1 MDISNGRLGF
11 TQDLDNQKFLNALR
25 QSNRGVTDF
34 NAHLQQN
41 FNQSLISVNDLAK
54 GVTAFLTIDM
64 ARDFV
69 NQMVKIRGEFE
80 QTEIAFNTMLQSR
93 EKGNALMK
101 EMVELA
107 KNTPM
112 QFSEVSQGAK
122 HLLAYQVEAEKL
134 TETLS
139 MLGDISSGL
148 GVPMSRLILVYG
160 QVRAKGR
167 LMGDDLRQ
175 FTEAGVPMIA
185 MIAKNMGVAQSAVA
199 DMVSEGKVGFK
210 DVEKVLQDLT
220 SQGGLFYNMME
231 EQSKTIPGQIA
242 KLEDEIEQM
251 FNNIGKDSQGFVS
264 DVIGGASTVVEN
276 YKTIGNVLEKL
287 VIGYG
292 VYRAALI
299 ATAAI
304 ESYRS
309 KTLATE
315 IASLGISEKMQLGRA
330 AVSVRQAEASKREA
344 LAENELALS
353 KLRSAQASKSAQA
366 IKSQEVLTSLSA
378 ARAAKVQAEAEVAS
392 ATIKY
397 NALKGSH
404 FIKREKLALQEL
416 EIARTNLAT
425 QTQNVNSASIA
436 YNTEQTK
443 AQVISKELLNATLV
457 QSTTQTSLDTARR
470 VENEAVTNLQTVS
483 NTRLTTAQSLRV
495 IATTAAARA
504 EAILNATMLANPVVL
519 LSIGFITFTAILYKT
534 ITALDATEKAQQ
546 KLIEAESEAQ
556 KSIASEKLELE
567 RLIEI
572 AKDDKKSKEEREK
585 AIDKINEKTDKYA
598 EKLTLEKI
606 NTQEATNAVNAY
618 TKALYENAK
627 AKALQV
633 SYEKLVAD
641 EQDIWTDFYKNSSN
655 PDLLQR
661 GSNAF
666 WKVFGVETKKIK
678 NETDLRNHIIQL
690 YGKDAA
696 KNAKTYEENVNKY
709 LKSIGHDELASLRT
723 QRELIGEQLKGMT
736 TDLEKETDKKETV
749 QTKSTVKNKAYWEEQ
764 KKNASEA
771 RDALANSAKG
781 GSEWNKLTKQID
793 EANNALQAYN
803 DSYKKPKKAPKPK
816 KEKDPVEVYKKQVS
830 EIEKQY
836 EQYLKILDSND
847 VTFATEKA
855 ILKAQLS
862 SKGASYE
869 EYLRSQQKEL
879 IKTAKTSDVARKKL
893 LLINDEL
900 LKLSKHSE
908 LQIFKDEFEKQLDD
922 LDSVIEKLYEVQN
935 LKESL
940 RGKSDPLSIKKIE
953 FIDEKQKEL
962 LKDSENAARSLFKTL
977 TEESKPLDAINKKFD
992 DQLFLLKKKIND
1004 ANEEIN
1010 KLTISANS
1018 SPEGSNERIK
1028 IEEKIL
1034 KLKKEILDTQNLIDI
1049 NESKRTVETK
1059 NVTNNVDYNKLLSEY
1074 QSYEDK
1080 IKAIDD
1086 KMKADLLTNQT
1097 YYETQKKAL
1106 IEQGKLDE
1114 IKALD
1119 DIKKAKDAQIE
1130 KQATDDTSSIL
1141 KDQLINSEEWAML
1154 FSNMDELTVTQI
1166 DTLIKQIEGK
1176 FNQLKGKFNIL
1187 DAVAV
1192 VKQLKQAKK
1201 AVEENNPFG
1210 QLAKGFADLF
1220 TKAEAGTEENT
1231 QSIVQKWD
1239 RVEKALEASFDFI
1252 DDALK
1257 STGVLKDGLGETAKA
1272 GLQAIST
1279 TVASAFA
1286 IKDTVETAKN
1296 AITSLEKASVI
1307 LVIISAA
1314 LKAAQA
1320 IAKFL
1325 SNIFSKDKKR
1335 EKQIKEHKKSVD
1347 ELTNSY
1353 KDLED
1358 AAKRALGSD
1367 VYSGQKQMIDN
1378 LKQQEIEYRKMIE
1391 AEKGKKKKDAGKIKE
1406 WEDAIRSSEQA
1417 RKDLL
1422 DEIADDVLQTNAKDL
1437 ANELGDALAEAFGK
1451 GEDAAKSFE
1460 KVANDVLKNAIL
1472 NQLKKE
1478 FLENQ
1483 LKGAL
1488 DKLKKDMGGD
1498 DEGNFSWNQL
1508 TPEEQQEFRD
1518 KIKNISKDYLEG
1530 LEMYS
1535 DLFKDLVDPNENSLS
1550 GAIKGMSEETG
1561 NALLGQFNAIRIL
1574 QKELVTINVDSNKIL
1589 LNSLDRLAN
1598 IDYNTRSVLPL
1609 LEKLIN
1615 RIDNAGRAYGF

>member
-1 MDISNGRLGF
+1 ML
-11 TQDLDNQKFLNALR
+11 
-25 QSNRGVTDF
+25 
-34 NAHLQQN
+34 
-41 FNQSLISVNDLAK
+41 SVNDLAK

-64 ARDFV
+64 ARNFIT
-69 NQMVKIRGEFE
+69 QMVKIRGEFE

-93 EKGNALMK
+93 EKGNALMQ

-122 HLLAYQVEAEKL
+122 QLLAYQVEAEKL

-185 MIAKNMGVAQSAVA
+185 MIAKNMGIAESAVA

-220 SQGGLFYNMME
+220 AQGGLFYNMME

-251 FNNIGKDSQGFVS
+251 FNSIGKDSQGFVS
-264 DVIGGASTVVEN
+264 DVIGGASVIVEN
-276 YKTIGNVLEKL
+276 YQTIGNILEKL

-299 ATAAI
+299 ATSAI
-304 ESYRS
+304 ESYRA

-315 IASLGISEKMQLGRA
+315 ISNLGISEKMQLGRA
-330 AVSVRQAEASKREA
+330 AVSARQAEAAKREA

-353 KLRSAQASKSAQA
+353 KVRSAQAGKAAQV
-366 IKSQEVLTSLSA
+366 IKNQEALASLNA
-378 ARAAKVQAEAEVAS
+378 AHAAKTQAEAEVAS
-392 ATIKY
+392 ATVKY
-397 NALKGSH
+397 NALRGSH
-404 FIKREKLALQEL
+404 FIKREQLALQEL
-416 EIARTNLAT
+416 EIAQTNLAT
-425 QTQNVNSASIA
+425 QTQNVNSASVA
-436 YNTEQTK
+436 YNTEQK
-443 AQVISKELLNATLV
+443 KLNAISTEFLNATLA

-519 LSIGFITFTAILYKT
+519 LSIGFITFTAILYKA
-534 ITALDATEKAQQ
+534 ITALDATERAQQ
-546 KLIEAESEAQ
+546 KLIEAEGEAQ

-572 AKDDKKSKEEREK
+572 AKDDKKSKDEREK
-585 AIDKINEKTDKYA
+585 AIDKINEKSPEYLGN
-598 EKLTLEKI
+598 LTLEKI
-606 NTQEATNAVNAY
+606 NTQEATKAVNDY
-618 TKALYENAK
+618 TEALYRNAK
-627 AKALQV
+627 AKAMQV
-633 SYEKLVAD
+633 SYEKLVAS

-678 NETDLRNHIIQL
+678 NETDLRNHIIEL

-696 KNAKTYEENVNKY
+696 KNAKTYEENVNRY

-736 TDLEKETDKKETV
+736 TDLEEETDKKKTV

-764 KKNASEA
+764 KKIASEA
-771 RDALANSAKG
+771 RDALADSSKG
-781 GSEWNKLTKQID
+781 SSEWNRLTKQID

-869 EYLRSQQKEL
+869 EYLRAQQKEL

-893 LLINDEL
+893 LLINEEL

-962 LKDSENAARSLFKTL
+962 LKDSESAAKDLIKTL
-977 TEESKPLDAINKKFD
+977 TEESKPLDTINKKFD
-992 DQLFLLKKKIND
+992 GQLFLLKKKIND
-1004 ANEEIN
+1004 ANEEIGN
-1010 KLTISANS
+1010 LTISANS
-1018 SPEGSNERIK
+1018 SPEGSDERIK
-1028 IEEKIL
+1028 IEERIL
-1034 KLKKEILDTQNLIDI
+1034 KLKKEILDTQNLIDF
-1049 NESKRTVETK
+1049 NENKRTIETK
-1059 NVTNNVDYNKLLSEY
+1059 NVTNDVDYNKLISEY
-1074 QSYEDK
+1074 QSYSDK
-1080 IKAIDD
+1080 IKAIED
-1086 KMKADLLTNQT
+1086 KL
-1097 YYETQKKAL
+1097 QKDIATAQKNNDTAR
-1106 IEQGKLDE
+1106 ISQINKQANDE
-1114 IKALD
+1114 I
-1119 DIKKAKDAQIE
+1119 
-1130 KQATDDTSSIL
+1130 SNIL
-1141 KDQLINSEEWAML
+1141 KDQLMNSEEWAML
-1154 FSNMDELTVTQI
+1154 FSNMDEMTFQQI
-1166 DTLIKQIEGK
+1166 DNLIKQIEGK
-1176 FNQLKGKFNIL
+1176 FNLLKGKFNPIDLKIIL
-1187 DAVAV
+1187 
-1192 VKQLKQAKK
+1192 KQLNQAKNLVIEK
-1201 AVEENNPFG
+1201 NPFG
-1210 QLAKGFADLF
+1210 SLAVGLADLF
-1220 TKAEAGTEENT
+1220 KGAEEETNSSTEGITTKWNRVAKSLTGT
-1231 QSIVQKWD
+1231 
-1239 RVEKALEASFDFI
+1239 FDFI
-1252 DDALK
+1252 NDAID
-1257 STGVLKDGLGETAKA
+1257 SAGVLKEFLGETVSKA
-1272 GLQAIST
+1272 MET
-1279 TVASAFA
+1279 TQTVLGIGSSVLAVSQMTTEG
-1286 IKDTVETAKN
+1286 IKGVER
-1296 AITSLEKASVI
+1296 ASVI
-1307 LVIISAA
+1307 LAIISAVI
-1314 LKAAQA
+1314 Q
-1320 IAKFL
+1320 IATKIANLL

-1347 ELTNSY
+1347 ELTNAY

-1358 AAKRALGSD
+1358 AVKRALGSD
-1367 VYSGQKQMIDN
+1367 VYSGQKQMIEN
-1378 LKQQEIEYRKMIE
+1378 LKQQQIEYQKMIE
-1391 AEKGKKKKDAGKIKE
+1391 LEKGKKKKDSGKIKE
-1406 WEDAIRSSEQA
+1406 WEDALRDSKNTIQ
-1417 RKDLL
+1417 DLL
-1422 DEIADDVLQTNAKDL
+1422 EEIAEDVVQTNAKDL
-1437 ANELGDALAEAFGK
+1437 ATELGDALVEAFGK
-1451 GEDAAKSFE
+1451 GEDAAKAFGE
-1460 KVANDVLKNAIL
+1460 VANNVLKNAVL
-1472 NQLKKE
+1472 NQLKKQ
-1478 FLENQ
+1478 FLEKQ
-1483 LKGAL
+1483 LQAAL
-1488 DKLKKDMGGD
+1488 DKLYQDMGGD
-1498 DEGNFSWNQL
+1498 DEGNFNWNGL
-1508 TPEEQQEFRD
+1508 SPEEQQEFRD
-1518 KIKNISKDYLEG
+1518 KLKEISQNFTGMLDE
-1530 LEMYS
+1530 YS
-1535 DLFKDLVDPNENSLS
+1535 DLFKDLTDPNESSLS
-1550 GAIKGMSEETG
+1550 GAIKGVSEETASLIAG
-1561 NALLGQFNAIRIL
+1561 QINAMRLLIVEANQSRIETNRIL
-1574 QKELVTINVDSNKIL
+1574 IQ
-1589 LNSLDRLAN
+1589 SLERLAN
-1598 IDYNTRSVLPL
+1598 IDFNTKAANLMLEKMYSFMLNFKDNTRS
-1609 LEKLIN
+1609 
-1615 RIDNAGRAYGF
+1615 YGF